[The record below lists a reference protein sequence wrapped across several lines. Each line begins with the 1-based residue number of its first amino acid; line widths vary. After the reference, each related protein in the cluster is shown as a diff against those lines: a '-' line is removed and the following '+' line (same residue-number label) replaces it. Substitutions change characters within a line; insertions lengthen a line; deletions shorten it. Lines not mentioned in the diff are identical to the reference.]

1 MLKGIKMEH
10 INMKRIIY
18 ILVISLM
25 ISSYCEAQV
34 SGYMGK
40 RWLFMYDINARPTFS
55 NPNQNGNTGFTS
67 LNVKNTFGL
76 EFVAGRH
83 LQMGVSY
90 SYFNTCFDFDG
101 LSIFTSPDNML
112 STYSPTA
119 IGNISVK
126 GVSYFM
132 KFFYSDNLAPL
143 GTYTKIQLDHYSWDW
158 SFSDVN
164 NPPPSG
170 FVTSGS
176 KSSYGL
182 SLCVGNQRIF
192 YDRIILNVS
201 LQTGYLFSGYN
212 HSDLEDQYSINGNS
226 DRFME
231 LITSNRVFVH
241 YLWSFNVGIGVL
253 IF

>member
-1 MLKGIKMEH
+1 MLTGIKMEH
-10 INMKRIIY
+10 ISMKRIIY
-18 ILVISLM
+18 TIIISLM

-55 NPNQNGNTGFTS
+55 NPNENGNKGFTS
-67 LNVKNTFGL
+67 LNVKNTVGV

-90 SYFNTCFDFDG
+90 SFFNTCFDFDG
-101 LSIFTSPDNML
+101 LYIYTSPDNMN

-158 SFSDVN
+158 SFSDAN
-164 NPPPSG
+164 NPPPAN
-170 FVTSGS
+170 FVTSSS

-182 SLCVGNQRIF
+182 SLSVGNQRIF
-192 YDRIILNVS
+192 YDRVILNVS
-201 LQTGYLFSGYN
+201 LQAGYLFSGYN
-212 HSDLEDQYSINGNS
+212 HSDLDDPYSINGDS
-226 DRFME
+226 GKFMD

-241 YLWSFNVGIGVL
+241 YLWSFNVGVGVL